1 MTDGAAIA
9 SIVVVLDCA
18 DAERLADF
26 WSAALG
32 YPRRQAVTQF
42 VVLSPPE
49 GETRPTLILQQ
60 VPEPKGVKNRMHM
73 DLHAADRDAAV
84 ERLAA
89 LGARKIR
96 SSRTASAILLASHGR
111 SGGERVLRRP
121 GLSATPPMR
130 RAVDSPHDRATHAV
144 HLGVGHRGAS

>member
-49 GETRPTLILQQ
+49 GETRPTLY
-60 VPEPKGVKNRMHM
+60 PPAGPGAEGREEP
-73 DLHAADRDAAV
+73 HAHGPACR
-84 ERLAA
+84 
-89 LGARKIR
+89 R
-96 SSRTASAILLASHGR
+96 S
-111 SGGERVLRRP
+111 
-121 GLSATPPMR
+121 
-130 RAVDSPHDRATHAV
+130 
-144 HLGVGHRGAS
+144 

>member
-89 LGARKIR
+89 LGARKIQEQPNCIGDYCWYLM
-96 SSRTASAILLASHGR
+96 ADPEGNEFCVA
-111 SGGERVLRRP
+111 P
-121 GLSATPPMR
+121 G
-130 RAVDSPHDRATHAV
+130 
-144 HLGVGHRGAS
+144 

>member
-1 MTDGAAIA
+1 MTDSDADPTAIA

-42 VVLSPPE
+42 VVLSPLA
-49 GETRPTLILQQ
+49 GGSRPTLILQQ

-84 ERLAA
+84 ERLTA
-89 LGARKIR
+89 LGARKIQEQPNCIGDYCWYLM
-96 SSRTASAILLASHGR
+96 ADPEGNEFCVA
-111 SGGERVLRRP
+111 P
-121 GLSATPPMR
+121 G
-130 RAVDSPHDRATHAV
+130 
-144 HLGVGHRGAS
+144 